1 MLLESWANHSTSPSL
16 SIINLASNILANKL
30 YSCKMQRTKP
40 VLKLLENAK
49 LAFSLIDF
57 TAIHSNQNHYSQT
70 LRILSGYR
78 WFDLSSKITKN
89 QALNQAEDFKLLL
102 IFSMPMLISLW
113 SVLRGLRFL
122 RSLVWPLSLL
132 LICVTTSWTSCK
144 VSRFLLLS
152 QFPWGRS
159 QSVLPP
165 PGGELPLP
173 AKYPVPA
180 VNVEF
185 SDSCCMKT
193 SAFK

>member
-1 MLLESWANHSTSPSL
+1 M
-16 SIINLASNILANKL
+16 
-30 YSCKMQRTKP
+30 
-40 VLKLLENAK
+40 
-49 LAFSLIDF
+49 
-57 TAIHSNQNHYSQT
+57 
-70 LRILSGYR
+70 
-78 WFDLSSKITKN
+78 
-89 QALNQAEDFKLLL
+89 
-102 IFSMPMLISLW
+102 
-113 SVLRGLRFL
+113 LRGLRFL
-122 RSLVWPLSLL
+122 CSLVWPLSLL

-193 SAFK
+193 SAFKKFAFKWSLLNIERGNIYGAVYLDLTKAFDTVDHEILMSKLSSVGVSPRSLQWFSSYLSNQKQPKPLVRINYPKLFPLLSGFRKEAS